1 MIQIKN
7 LETMDRLAG
16 RLAKIAGLN
25 PRVVYLRG
33 PLGVGKTTLVRYWL
47 RHLGIEGRIR
57 SPTFTILECYEREDA
72 MLVHADLFRIGGA
85 GELLNTGL
93 LDFWG
98 STGWRKSKTRRS
110 IWVCW
115 PTRTSRTSPR
125 PAGIRKGPGRAP
137 RKSTTSRLGS
147 PSVKRV

>member
-98 STGWRKSKTRRS
+98 SALLLIEWPERGGAATPPADWEIKITFGAEGEERRLVFS
-110 IWVCW
+110 
-115 PTRTSRTSPR
+115 
-125 PAGIRKGPGRAP
+125 
-137 RKSTTSRLGS
+137 
-147 PSVKRV
+147 